1 MNKFIKPNHARI
13 KLSIV
18 FIILFFLGLILY
30 SNYLDCNLNIKKNSG
45 LYSIPVIVEKYPH
58 NYWLNLWDSIIS
70 PCPPQQT
77 SAQTTNINLI
87 RIAIIVFLIFC
98 IYLISCLIDIF
109 YIKKLSKASLPKK

>member
-1 MNKFIKPNHARI
+1 MDKFIKPNHARI

-30 SNYLDCNLNIKKNSG
+30 SNYLDCNLNTKKNSG

-70 PCPPQQT
+70 PCPSQQA
-77 SAQTTNINLI
+77 SAQIANIILI
-87 RIAIIVFLIFC
+87 RIAIIAFLIFC
-98 IYLISCLIDIF
+98 FYLLSCFIDKY
-109 YIKKLSKASLPKK
+109 YIKKYTKASIPKK